1 MSSLH
6 VAFEFLRARLR
17 EVNNVQSIR
26 VLDEGALIVT
36 VAQPSFHED
45 IAIYLLA
52 GELAVGFIKKML
64 NANTQRDMH
73 TLFIPAFERITE
85 DGETALMSD
94 ALRLLVHAY
103 GGKVYAYRMVG
114 AQVAIVPVFIAKS
127 GHITTGEPVNLAD
140 LSGDYATFDNKY
152 LLGVR
157 KVASFAAQQYTHHA
171 HSHSEPPRA
180 YNPLQSFYDLLGVPV
195 SAGENE
201 IKRAYRRKALRYH
214 PDSNPSPDAHA
225 KMQQINEAYQR
236 IMERLKTY

>member
-6 VAFEFLRARLR
+6 VAFEDLQTRLR
-17 EVNNVQSIR
+17 QVQNVQSIR

-36 VAQPSFHED
+36 VAQPSFHEE

-52 GELAVGFIKKML
+52 GELSVGFIKKML

-73 TLFIPAFERITE
+73 TLFIPALDRITD

-103 GGKVYAYRMVG
+103 GGKVYAYRIDG
-114 AQVAIVPVFIAKS
+114 TKVAIIPVFISKS
-127 GHITTGEPVNLAD
+127 GRISTGEPVNLAE
-140 LSGDYATFDNKY
+140 LSGDYATFNNKY

-157 KVASFAAQQYTHHA
+157 KVAGFAAQQYAHQTHQQQP
-171 HSHSEPPRA
+171 EPRA
-180 YNPLQSFYDLLGVPV
+180 YNPLQPFYDLLGVPV
-195 SAGENE
+195 SASTSD
-201 IKRAYRRKALRYH
+201 IKRAYRKKALRYH
-214 PDSNPSPDAHA
+214 PDSNPAPDAHA
-225 KMQQINEAYQR
+225 KMQQINEAYER

>member
-6 VAFEFLRARLR
+6 VAFEFLQARLR
-17 EVNNVQSIR
+17 QVQNVQSIR

-36 VAQPSFHED
+36 VAQPSFHEE

-52 GELAVGFIKKML
+52 GELSVGFIKKML
-64 NANTQRDMH
+64 NVNTQRDMH
-73 TLFIPAFERITE
+73 TLFIPAFDRITE
-85 DGETALMSD
+85 DGTMALMSD

-103 GGKVYAYRMVG
+103 GGKVYTYRIDG
-114 AQVAIVPVFIAKS
+114 TKVAIIPVFISKS
-127 GHITTGEPVNLAD
+127 GRITTGDAVNLAD
-140 LSGDYATFDNKY
+140 LNGDYATFDNKY

-157 KVASFAAQQYTHHA
+157 KVAGFTAQQYAHHQQP
-171 HSHSEPPRA
+171 EPRA
-180 YNPLQSFYDLLGVPV
+180 YNPLQPFYDLLGVPATADETDV
-195 SAGENE
+195 
-201 IKRAYRRKALRYH
+201 KRAYRKKALRYH